1 MPADSRPCKVCLVQ
15 HDDEIHAATL
25 SVHNWFHE
33 QVMLGFYDDFED
45 LRILPDSLGIPP
57 ETLVECHVA

>member
-1 MPADSRPCKVCLVQ
+1 ME

-33 QVMLGFYDDFED
+33 QVTQGLYDD
-45 LRILPDSLGIPP
+45 
-57 ETLVECHVA
+57 VEYVEIGEEPVVAISPCVA